1 MRTELNEAL
10 KEAIKGQDKIRAA
23 TLRLVMAAVKD
34 RDIAARTDD
43 NREGVSDTEI
53 IDILSKMV
61 RQRVESATTYDD
73 AGRADLADRERAEI
87 EIIQGFLPAQ
97 LSEAEIIEAV
107 AETIAA
113 LEAASLKDM
122 GRVMAALKEAYA
134 GQMDFGRAGVLVK
147 EKLGA

>member
-1 MRTELNEAL
+1 MRSELNEAL
-10 KEAIKGQDKIRAA
+10 KEAIKSQDKIRAS

-43 NREGVSDTEI
+43 NRDGVSDAEI

-73 AGRADLADRERAEI
+73 AGRVDLADRERAEI

-97 LSEAEIIEAV
+97 LSEDEIQSAV
-107 AETIAA
+107 ETTITS
-113 LEAASLKDM
+113 LEASSLKDM

-134 GQMDFGRAGVLVK
+134 GQMDFGKAGALVK
-147 EKLGA
+147 QKLGA

>member
-1 MRTELNEAL
+1 MRNELNEAL

-43 NREGVSDTEI
+43 NREGVSDNEI

-61 RQRVESATTYDD
+61 RQRVKSATTYDE

-87 EIIQGFLPAQ
+87 DIIQGFLPVQ
-97 LSEAEIIEAV
+97 LSDAEIIEAV
-107 AETIAA
+107 TSTIAS

-122 GRVMAALKEAYA
+122 GRVMAALKEVYA
-134 GQMDFGRAGVLVK
+134 GQMDFGRAGALVK
-147 EKLGA
+147 ERLGA

>member
-1 MRTELNEAL
+1 MRSELNEAL
-10 KEAIKGQDKIRAA
+10 KEAIKSQDKIRAS

-43 NREGVSDTEI
+43 NRDGVSDAEI

-61 RQRVESATTYDD
+61 RQRVKSATTYDD
-73 AGRADLADRERAEI
+73 AGRVDLADRERAEI

-97 LSEAEIIEAV
+97 LSEDEIQSAV
-107 AETIAA
+107 ETTIAS
-113 LEAASLKDM
+113 LEASSLKDM

-134 GQMDFGRAGVLVK
+134 GQMDFGKAGALVK
-147 EKLGA
+147 QKLGA

>member
-43 NREGVSDTEI
+43 NREGVSDNEI

-61 RQRVESATTYDD
+61 RQRVESATTYDE
-73 AGRADLADRERAEI
+73 AGRTDLADRERAEI
-87 EIIQGFLPAQ
+87 EIIQSFLPAQ
-97 LSEAEIIEAV
+97 LSDAEIIEAV
-107 AETIAA
+107 TSTIAS
-113 LEAASLKDM
+113 LDAASLKDM

-134 GQMDFGRAGVLVK
+134 GQMDFGRAGALVK